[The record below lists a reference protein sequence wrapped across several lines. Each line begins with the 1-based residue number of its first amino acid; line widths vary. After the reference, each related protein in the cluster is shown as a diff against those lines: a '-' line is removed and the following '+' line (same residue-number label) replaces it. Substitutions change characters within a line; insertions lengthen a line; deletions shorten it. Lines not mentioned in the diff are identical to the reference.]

1 MPYINKI
8 VDYINTSLQG
18 GTLARKAFQQGKF
31 YSLAKQIT
39 VQGTEEDTLRPFVYE
54 LNGRKEIDPF
64 INDVYPFQMYHRC
77 NGQTYS
83 FKNGQAFGDGVS
95 IITET
100 SSMIAVI
107 FGDPEKLS
115 ITQEDLA
122 FLIVAGLPTNVGS
135 IDTGNTSLGQIEIKA
150 GTINHNSLQVFTA
163 EYGTGVYPLKP
174 QSIYFSLSYTIE
186 TNSDKGCLACE
197 EC

>member
-8 VDYINTSLQG
+8 VDYINTTLKG
-18 GTLARKAFQQGKF
+18 DTLARKAFQGGRF
-31 YSLAKQIT
+31 YSLAKQIV
-39 VQGTEEDTLRPFVYE
+39 VQGTEEDTLRPFVFE

-64 INDVYPFQMYHRC
+64 INDVYSFQIYHRC
-77 NGQTYS
+77 NGQTFS

-100 SSMIAVI
+100 SNMIAVVY
-107 FGDPEKLS
+107 GDPERLA

-122 FLIVAGLPTNVGS
+122 FLIVAGLPTNLGS
-135 IDTGNTSLGQIEIKA
+135 IEIGNTSLGQIEIKA

-174 QSIYFSLSYTIE
+174 QSIYFSLSYMIE
-186 TNSDKGCLACE
+186 TNSDKGCLACVD
-197 EC
+197 C